1 MEYATQLLNYPQK
14 TITDFVIGTLD
25 STVTECMDVME
36 KSLLES
42 SVFEDIPK
50 EDIAKGVDLLRSR
63 FSKKIEPIC
72 SKLERFMLEVIFK
85 VPDHVLLPE
94 DAAQRTKHSEKEHKK
109 ILREI
114 ESIKSDIQMEK
125 YKKVVFRGKLKEAT
139 ETHENLKAAAL
150 EIETTSQKVLREN
163 KTMDIKENSE
173 FILAK
178 FERCRAQLKDLQESA
193 PPTETKDTNKL
204 YRPKE
209 NELFKTN

>member
-1 MEYATQLLNYPQK
+1 MDKTKTSMEYATQLLNYPQK

-114 ESIKSDIQMEK
+114 ESIK
-125 YKKVVFRGKLKEAT
+125 
-139 ETHENLKAAAL
+139 
-150 EIETTSQKVLREN
+150 
-163 KTMDIKENSE
+163 
-173 FILAK
+173 
-178 FERCRAQLKDLQESA
+178 
-193 PPTETKDTNKL
+193 
-204 YRPKE
+204 
-209 NELFKTN
+209 